1 MKTSIRLRMT
11 VLVASTFAVTLVI
24 SSLVFLTW
32 FEGQLIDDV
41 RDDDQIEIDRQ
52 VEIID
57 AIAAAAD
64 RIPGFITSQDLL
76 EPLADD
82 DFPVA
87 IIPDDGTIISI
98 SNADGLRL
106 TDSTDS
112 FRILTATSTTDDP
125 IDAAP
130 VDAAPGD
137 ADDTGL
143 TDIEVQEAVLE
154 ASGLVAALQAELS
167 EETLAEFALSI
178 RLLEEAFADDEP
190 MSDEDT
196 EASIELNAVIN
207 ETFFGFDER
216 TPTGEGRVITTSR
229 QATILDE
236 AITVTATTRVDS
248 IDAALANVT
257 RTLWVA
263 VPVLIALAAGLTFL
277 ATSRALKPV
286 DAMTRQV
293 EAITSARS
301 GDRVPEPD
309 TGDEINH
316 LAVTM
321 NSMLNRLEASAQSQR
336 QFVSD
341 VSHELRTPSAVIRAE
356 IEAGLVDADNDWPKT
371 AESVL
376 AEQVRLSHLVDDLLL
391 LARMDEDG
399 PVDMV
404 DIDLDAFLQDEAKRG
419 WAHPVDVRAVE
430 PVRIRGEARQLGRLV
445 QNLVAN
451 ANRHATSKVELTL
464 RVDGEHALVWV
475 DDDGAGVP
483 AAERERVFQR
493 FARLDESRERD
504 LGGSGLGLAIVKEV
518 AEAHGGGASI
528 TNSPLGGARVEIRLR
543 RS

>member
-11 VLVASTFAVTLVI
+11 VLVASTFAVILVI
-24 SSLVFLTW
+24 SSLVFLNW
-32 FEGQLIDDV
+32 FEDQLESEV
-41 RDDDQIEIDRQ
+41 RTNDNAEIDRQ
-52 VEIID
+52 LEII
-57 AIAAAAD
+57 AALDQLARQVD
-64 RIPGFITSQDLL
+64 GFIAEDDLD

-98 SNADGLRL
+98 TSAEGLL
-106 TDSTDS
+106 LSDSTQS
-112 FRILTATSTTDDP
+112 FRMLTSPELQAEANST
-125 IDAAP
+125 A
-130 VDAAPGD
+130 
-137 ADDTGL
+137 GL
-143 TDIEVQEAVLE
+143 TEAELQQALFQASELVPVLRT
-154 ASGLVAALQAELS
+154 ELS
-167 EETLAEFALSI
+167 EEALADFDLALVLI
-178 RLLEEAFADDEP
+178 EGAFAVDDLPE
-190 MSDEDT
+190 EGEL
-196 EASIELNAVIN
+196 EAGADFSLALN
-207 ETFFGFDER
+207 EMFFGFDER
-216 TPTGEGRVITTSR
+216 TSSGALRLITTSR
-229 QATILDE
+229 EAIILDTP
-236 AITVTATTRVDS
+236 ITVTATSSVDS
-248 IDAALANVT
+248 IDATLGTIT

-309 TGDEINH
+309 TGDEINQ

-321 NSMLNRLEASAQSQR
+321 NSMLNRLETSAQSQR

-391 LARMDEDG
+391 LARMDEGG
-399 PVDMV
+399 PVAIV
-404 DIDLDAFLQDEAKRG
+404 DIDLDALLQDEAKRG

-430 PVRIRGEARQLGRLV
+430 PVRIRGQARQVGRLV

-464 RVDGEHALVWV
+464 RADGEHAVIWV
-475 DDDGAGVP
+475 DDDGTGVP
-483 AAERERVFQR
+483 ATERERVFQR

-504 LGGSGLGLAIVKEV
+504 LGGSGLGLAIVREV
-518 AEAHGGGASI
+518 ADAHGGGASI

-543 RS
+543 RA